1 MQKIVLVADDEKSIA
16 DIIAYNLKKENY
28 EPVCAY
34 DGQEAFDLFKAKNP
48 DLLIV
53 DVMMPKINGFDLC
66 KRIRELSDV
75 PIIMLT
81 ARIEEIDKVFGL
93 ENGADDYV
101 TKPFGINELMA
112 RVKANLRR
120 IDNSIESDIVS
131 YGKIRIDFNRYQ
143 VFNNGK
149 MIILTPKEFD
159 LLKFLAMNA
168 NKVFTREEL
177 LKKVWAYEYYGDMR
191 TVDVTIRRLRLKLEE
206 NPESPQIVATK
217 RGVGYYFKLDVN

>member
-1 MQKIVLVADDEKSIA
+1 MQKIVLVADDERSIA

-28 EPVCAY
+28 QPVCAY
-34 DGQEAFDLFKAKNP
+34 DGQEAFDLFKSKNP
-48 DLLIV
+48 DLLIL

-81 ARIEEIDKVFGL
+81 ARVEEIDKVFGL

-120 IDNSIESDIVS
+120 IDNSIESDVVT

-143 VFNNGK
+143 VFNNDK
-149 MIILTPKEFD
+149 LVILTPKEFE

-191 TVDVTIRRLRLKLEE
+191 TVDVTIRRLRLKLEKNPE
-206 NPESPQIVATK
+206 NPEVIATK
-217 RGVGYYFKLDVN
+217 RGVGYYFRLEAN